1 MQEDVKQYL
10 TKLEKDRGKKM
21 NGKLKLD
28 LKLLE
33 LPKRKIYLSV
43 SGGSYC
49 VD

>member
-1 MQEDVKQYL
+1 
-10 TKLEKDRGKKM
+10 M
-21 NGKLKLD
+21 NGKLKMD

-43 SGGSYC
+43 SGGSFC

>member
-1 MQEDVKQYL
+1 MVVNVNLNISFKVR
-10 TKLEKDRGKKM
+10 DRGKKM

-43 SGGSYC
+43 GGGSFC